1 MEKEIKRVCELMAGD
16 MKRIVDARVS
26 EFAELGRK
34 DEKAIFSEM
43 CFCILTANYSAEGGI
58 RIQKALGNGFVTLP
72 EAALTSRLRE
82 LGHRYP
88 NVRAKYIVEA
98 RRHLGSL
105 KRIVSSSDAASL
117 REWLVTNVKGLGYKE
132 ASHFLRN
139 VGFTNVAILDFHI
152 IDILERCGAVVRPKT
167 FTRNKYI
174 EIEKVLKKLA
184 SRIGVNLAELDLYL
198 WYLETGKV
206 LKY

>member
-1 MEKEIKRVCELMAGD
+1 MEREIKRVCELMTSD
-16 MKRIVDARVS
+16 MKKIVDTRVS

-34 DEKAIFSEM
+34 DERALFSEM

-58 RIQKALGNGFVTLP
+58 RIQKAIGDGFVTLP
-72 EAALTSRLRE
+72 EATLALRLRE

-98 RRHLGSL
+98 RKHLGSL
-105 KRIVSSSDAASL
+105 KRIVSSSNGVSL
-117 REWLVTNVKGLGYKE
+117 REWLVKNVKGLGYKE

-139 VGFTNVAILDFHI
+139 VGFTDVAILDFHI

-167 FTRNKYI
+167 LTRNKYI
-174 EIEKVLKKLA
+174 EIENTLKKFA
-184 SRIGVNLAELDLYL
+184 SKIGVNLAELDLYL

-206 LKY
+206 LK

>member
-1 MEKEIKRVCELMAGD
+1 MEREIKRVCDLMAGD
-16 MKRIVDARVS
+16 MKKTVDARVS

-34 DEKAIFSEM
+34 DERALFSEM
-43 CFCILTANYSAEGGI
+43 CFCILTANYSAEGGM
-58 RIQKALGNGFVTLP
+58 RIQTAIGDGFVTLP
-72 EAALTSRLRE
+72 EATLALRLRE

-98 RRHLGSL
+98 RKHLGSL
-105 KRIVSSSDAASL
+105 KRIVSSSEGASL
-117 REWLVTNVKGLGYKE
+117 REWLAKNVKGLGYKE

-139 VGFTNVAILDFHI
+139 VGFTDVAILDFHI

-167 FTRNKYI
+167 LTRNKYI
-174 EIEKVLKKLA
+174 EIENILKKFA
-184 SRIGVNLAELDLYL
+184 SKIGVNLAELDLYL

-206 LKY
+206 LK